1 MSILPLWLFGNIDQV
16 ADVFLNVEILIGE
29 KYLVYNLFTMN
40 NERGNRKAEQIK
52 TPENSQENEFSIDN
66 INDILKEKTDVYDN
80 LNEFSKDNL
89 FKGYDLRGNVEV
101 RDKAEDKYD
110 SDVYAE
116 ASLGKKF
123 ASFVMPKKFLGL
135 VKTENRGLVDK
146 NTIEDYTE
154 GRVFRLGDRDKDV
167 YKHEE
172 EKVAKKF
179 NWTEEESKGRVVTKT
194 YEFTNGKIEKI
205 IKSSRTEEGMIGF
218 AGTMRE
224 HMISAIDRRFG
235 NDLVGLKESVVKN
248 KQTKE
253 NMLKINGFMP
263 EEEKQ
268 ALVDKL
274 DKEGASKKERIK
286 EKEEI
291 IAEKLN
297 FFKEPLE
304 SRMKE
309 TSEMENNL
317 SKALNFIKTNESN
330 LNKNI
335 KECEAFIKEA
345 QKLSL
350 SDEMRD
356 DIVKTAEAQRVVL
369 NAQAKEFADKKALV
383 SSKLEVLKNN
393 KKDIEATLNRINN
406 IGKTENEIAKEKKN
420 EKKDGVDTEP
430 VEKKAKSET
439 VEGAKK
445 EEVQQTDEN
454 GGKEIDISEI
464 LNRLGDFSGKKKE
477 SYVEEEKKEVF
488 SEEEIEGI
496 VMKELKVVGFMNNKE
511 IVEKS
516 KGGLIKHLIGAVK
529 NEIIKSEEEITEGLI
544 KSEVDDWY
552 KKLTKNSSKSVKQSK
567 INLIK
572 DEEKKVGKDK
582 NESSKDKTFTEK
594 EIENIATTHLK
605 IMGLPNKIKDRKI
618 QDQITR
624 NVIGSVK
631 KMVVES
637 EEPITEIDIRKE
649 TKRIFDILSA
659 SFSKKNP

>member
-1 MSILPLWLFGNIDQV
+1 M
-16 ADVFLNVEILIGE
+16 
-29 KYLVYNLFTMN
+29 TMN
-40 NERGNRKAEQIK
+40 NESGNKKAEQIK
-52 TPENSQENEFSIDN
+52 TPENNQENEFSIDN

-80 LNEFSKDNL
+80 LNKFSKDNI
-89 FKGYDLRGNVEV
+89 FKGYDLRGNIEV

-110 SDVYAE
+110 SGAYAK

-123 ASFVMPKKFLGL
+123 ASFVMPKKFLGV

-146 NTIEDYTE
+146 NTIEDYVE
-154 GRVFRLGDRDKDV
+154 GRVFRLGDKDKDV

-205 IKSSRTEEGMIGF
+205 IKSSRTEEGMIDF
-218 AGTMRE
+218 AGKMRE
-224 HMISAIDRRFG
+224 NMISTIDRKLG

-268 ALVDKL
+268 ALADKL
-274 DKEGASKKERIK
+274 DKEGASKEERIK
-286 EKEEI
+286 EKEET
-291 IAEKLN
+291 IAEELKI
-297 FFKEPLE
+297 FKEPLE

-383 SSKLEVLKNN
+383 SSKMEIIKNN

-406 IGKTENEIAKEKKN
+406 IGKTKDEIAKEKKN
-420 EKKDGVDTEP
+420 EKKEETETKP
-430 VEKKAKSET
+430 IEKKAQSET

-477 SYVEEEKKEVF
+477 SYVEEEKKEEEKKEVF
-488 SEEEIEGI
+488 NDKEIEDI

-511 IVEKS
+511 IVEKRKS
-516 KGGLIKHLIGAVK
+516 GLIKHLIGAVK
-529 NEIIKSEEEITEGLI
+529 NEIIKSEEEITEDFI

-552 KKLTKNSSKSVKQSK
+552 KKLTKNLSKSVKQSK

-572 DEEKKVGKDK
+572 DEEEKVGKDK
-582 NESSKDKTFTEK
+582 NEGSKDKTFTEK
-594 EIENIATTHLK
+594 EIEDIVVTHLK

-618 QDQITR
+618 QEQITR
-624 NVIGSVK
+624 NAIGSVK
-631 KMVVES
+631 KMVAES
-637 EEPITEIDIRKE
+637 EESLTEIDIRKE
-649 TKRIFDILSA
+649 VKRIFNSLSA
-659 SFSKKNP
+659 SFSKNNS